1 LNQNP
6 ERLTNDTLNA
16 LTTNRSHL
24 ITTALNAHAAGL
36 IAREWGGDPPAAAI
50 TGLPRWTFIAQ
61 VTHEGKLTRPFMFA
75 GQSVEEQF
83 AGAFHPDPLPDVQAT
98 IDKEVGILEDD
109 VAQWPQVIVL
119 AETEFVSE
127 TPVTAIDHVGQVSLA

>member
-1 LNQNP
+1 MLEQTAKYGIRACLLNQNP
-6 ERLTNDTLNA
+6 ERLTSETLNA

-24 ITTALNAHAAGL
+24 ITTALNAHAAAL

-61 VTHEGKLTRPFMFA
+61 VTHEGELTRPFMFS

-83 AGAFHPDPLPDVQAT
+83 ADAFDQTL
-98 IDKEVGILEDD
+98 
-109 VAQWPQVIVL
+109 
-119 AETEFVSE
+119 S
-127 TPVTAIDHVGQVSLA
+127 